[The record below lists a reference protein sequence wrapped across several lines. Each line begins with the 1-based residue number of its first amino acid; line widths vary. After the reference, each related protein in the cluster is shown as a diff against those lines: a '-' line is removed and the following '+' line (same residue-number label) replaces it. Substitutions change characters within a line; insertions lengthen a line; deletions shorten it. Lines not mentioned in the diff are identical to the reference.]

1 MSKATSS
8 LGLAAGLAVLMAAGP
23 VEPASAKS
31 RSEIEPGSGTITL
44 RVYDYVRVDR
54 SGLLAAEGEAAAI
67 LAQAGVEARWVD
79 CPTSE
84 AALDNY
90 PDCPSA
96 WQASDFVLRV
106 LPKAMESR
114 AKWQE
119 ALGSTPECGA
129 VGLCT
134 SSIFFDRVSGLAEGV
149 NATLPVLLG
158 RAMAHEIGHLLLGA
172 HSHSSTGIMRAFW
185 SGEELSLAAR
195 AYLLFTPEQSRQMK
209 ARLAERTHAW
219 QSEPK
224 VAALGQR

>member
-1 MSKATSS
+1 MRSGAGP
-8 LGLAAGLAVLMAAGP
+8 LGLATGFAVLMATGAA
-23 VEPASAKS
+23 EPASAKK
-31 RSEIEPGSGTITL
+31 RSEVEPRSRAITL
-44 RVYDYVRVDR
+44 RIYDYVRMDR
-54 SGLLAAEGEAAAI
+54 PELLAAEGEAGAI

-84 AALDNY
+84 AVLDKY
-90 PDCPSA
+90 PDCPSL
-96 WQASDFVLRV
+96 WQANDFVLRV

-119 ALGSTPECGA
+119 ALGSTPECPP

-134 SSIFFDRVSGLAEGV
+134 SSIFFDRVVGLAEGS

-172 HSHSSTGIMRAFW
+172 NSHSRTGIMRASW
-185 SGEELSLAAR
+185 SGDDLSLAAR

-209 ARLAERTHAW
+209 TRLAERARGW
-219 QSEPK
+219 QAEAK
-224 VAALGQR
+224 LGK